1 MKIRLSL
8 FEIFL
13 LETVAWFGLWLL
25 SDYLAA
31 LLTLI
36 LGAIVSGI
44 LSLALISEAIERSNV
59 PKKYFQVMALSILSI
74 VVAAAIYVTLLG
86 GEMDFLEKSF

>member
-13 LETVAWFGLWLL
+13 LETITWLGLWLL
-25 SDYLAA
+25 SDYVAA

-36 LGAIVSGI
+36 LGAIVSAVLAI
-44 LSLALISEAIERSNV
+44 ALISEAIEPSKV
-59 PKKYFQVMALSILSI
+59 PKKYFQVMWLSILSI
-74 VVAAAIYVTLLG
+74 VVAATIYVTLFG
-86 GEMDFLEKSF
+86 GQFDFI

>member
-13 LETVAWFGLWLL
+13 LETIAWLGLWLL
-25 SDYLAA
+25 SDYVAA

-36 LGAIVSGI
+36 LGAIVSAVLAI
-44 LSLALISEAIERSNV
+44 ALISEAIEPSKV
-59 PKKYFQVMALSILSI
+59 PKKYFQVMLLSILSI
-74 VVAAAIYVTLLG
+74 AVAAAIYVTLLG
-86 GEMDFLEKSF
+86 GEMDFLSGKF

>member
-13 LETVAWFGLWLL
+13 LETIAWLGLWLL
-25 SDYLAA
+25 SNYVAA

-36 LGAIVSGI
+36 LGAIVSAVLVI
-44 LSLALISEAIERSNV
+44 ALISEAIEPSKV
-59 PKKYFQVMALSILSI
+59 PKKYFQVMLLSILSI
-74 VVAAAIYVTLLG
+74 IVAAAIYVTLFGAQL
-86 GEMDFLEKSF
+86 DFL

>member
-13 LETVAWFGLWLL
+13 LETIAWLGLWLL
-25 SDYLAA
+25 SDYVAA

-36 LGAIVSGI
+36 LGAIVSAVLAI
-44 LSLALISEAIERSNV
+44 ALISEAIEPSKV
-59 PKKYFQVMALSILSI
+59 PKKYFQVMLLSILSI
-74 VVAAAIYVTLLG
+74 AVTAAIYVTLLG
-86 GEMDFLEKSF
+86 GEMDFLSGKF